1 MKFHMGLSFMKDE
14 TKNWIAYAGD
24 NLHSAVVLL
33 ECGLLNPCLQNIQ
46 QSVEKYLKAL
56 LLQKDQK
63 IRKTHSISELNTLLQ
78 DVGISIGLTED
89 QCDLF
94 DAVYLPSKYP
104 LGGVLPDFEP
114 DKALCQ
120 DCLDIAQKV
129 EEKVKELLIE

>member
-1 MKFHMGLSFMKDE
+1 MKDE
-14 TKNWIAYAGD
+14 TKNWMTYAGD

-33 ECGLLNPCLQNIQ
+33 ESGLLNPCLQNIQ

-56 LLQKDQK
+56 LLEKDQK
-63 IRKTHSISELNTLLQ
+63 IRKTHSISELHTLLQ
-78 DVGISIGLTED
+78 NVGISIGLTED

-114 DKALCQ
+114 DNVLCR
-120 DCLDIAQKV
+120 DCLDIALKV
-129 EEKVKELLIE
+129 EEKVKELLSE